1 MLLERMKQNSSI
13 RREFGVHGKI
23 TLKFKD
29 GSSKT
34 IFTLES
40 PWDFNQDEKNG
51 IVGLS
56 CVNEGSYQIH
66 LEESPLYNIK
76 LPFLVNPSLNV
87 QLRTK
92 VNAIDRCGHAL
103 CHINDID
110 CFSIYGRYILIGS
123 QLRWRSSGFYEPVEG
138 QIAYQN
144 LMSYLEESGD
154 RELVVKWI

>member
-23 TLKFKD
+23 TLKFRD
-29 GSSKT
+29 GPSKT

-56 CVNEGSYQIH
+56 CINEGGYQIH

-92 VNAIDRCGHAL
+92 VNAIDRCGHA
-103 CHINDID
+103 CAT
-110 CFSIYGRYILIGS
+110 STILIV
-123 QLRWRSSGFYEPVEG
+123 LAFMAA
-138 QIAYQN
+138 IF
-144 LMSYLEESGD
+144 
-154 RELVVKWI
+154 